1 MSDSLQS
8 SLGDRVLLL
17 IERIARLARAA
28 DHAGGLNPAQAE
40 ALRYLARANRFSRHP
55 AALAAY
61 MSATRGT
68 ASQTLIALEEKGL
81 IERRPDPRDGRG
93 VLVALTKKGEAKIR
107 DSATRDLAAAIEAA
121 GEAGPLAVRLEGALR
136 AALDARGGRAFGV
149 CRTCRHFRPD
159 QRKGRT
165 PHHCALLN
173 EPLGETD
180 ARAICVEQEAA

>member
-8 SLGDRVLLL
+8 NPGDRALRL
-17 IERIARLARAA
+17 IERLARLVRAA

-40 ALRYLARANRFSRHP
+40 ALRYLARANRFSRNP

-61 MSATRGT
+61 LSATRGT
-68 ASQTLIALEEKGL
+68 VSQTLIALEEKGL

-93 VLVALTKKGEAKIR
+93 VLLVLTKKGEAKIR
-107 DSATRDLAAAIEAA
+107 DSASGDLVAAIEAA
-121 GEAGPLAVRLEGALR
+121 GEAGPLAERLEGALR
-136 AALDARGGRAFGV
+136 AALDARSGRAFGV
-149 CRTCRHFRPD
+149 CRACRHFRAD
-159 QRKGRT
+159 QGNGRR

-173 EPLGETD
+173 EPLGEAD